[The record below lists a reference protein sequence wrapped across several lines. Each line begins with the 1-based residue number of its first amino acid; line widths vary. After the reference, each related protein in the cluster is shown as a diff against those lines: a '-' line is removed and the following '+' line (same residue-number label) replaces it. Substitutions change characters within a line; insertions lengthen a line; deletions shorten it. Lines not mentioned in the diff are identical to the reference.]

1 MTLTTII
8 IEFTV
13 KRVREKEFLLVS
25 ESHKRYE
32 QTIIVVCFINIF
44 QHQLFCL

>member
-13 KRVREKEFLLVS
+13 KRVREKEFLLVN

-32 QTIIVVCFINIF
+32 QTIIVVYFINIF